1 MMVRSDKL
9 RVKQVLMNLFSN
21 AIKFTKEG
29 DVRIIC

>member
-1 MMVRSDKL
+1 
-9 RVKQVLMNLFSN
+9 MNLFSN